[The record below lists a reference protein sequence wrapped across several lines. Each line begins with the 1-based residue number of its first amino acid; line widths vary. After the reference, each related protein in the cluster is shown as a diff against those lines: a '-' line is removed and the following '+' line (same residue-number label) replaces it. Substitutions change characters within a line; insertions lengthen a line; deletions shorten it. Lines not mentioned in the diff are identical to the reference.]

1 MDVKKHFHGSFERD
15 NYKPSVCRSFLA
27 LERSASVFIF
37 ELQPS
42 FLYAEY
48 RLQISRHQN
57 QRFS

>member
-1 MDVKKHFHGSFERD
+1 MDIKERFHESFERD
-15 NYKPSVCRSFLA
+15 NYKTSVRCSFLA
-27 LERSASVFIF
+27 LELSIEVFFF

-48 RLQISRHQN
+48 RLQISRQQN

>member
-1 MDVKKHFHGSFERD
+1 MDIMERFHESFERD
-15 NYKPSVCRSFLA
+15 NYKPSVRCSFLT

-42 FLYAEY
+42 FLYVEH